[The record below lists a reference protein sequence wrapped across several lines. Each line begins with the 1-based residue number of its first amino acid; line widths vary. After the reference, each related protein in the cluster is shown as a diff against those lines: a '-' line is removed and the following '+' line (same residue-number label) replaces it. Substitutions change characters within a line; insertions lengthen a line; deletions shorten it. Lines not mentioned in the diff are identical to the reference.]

1 MFSFP
6 DCENP
11 LNRGCY
17 YFKPQGSYDIQK
29 PKRMFFKFTFVFT
42 WLKLSV
48 KKGSKQNKTKKTR
61 TVTLRP
67 HHVRQSPYPCRFLF
81 AYMYYRIPFSKGT
94 NSYFFLLFAGTN
106 SQVTDFLRNICFG
119 LLNDALCHHRVGNLH
134 EAGDISALHVV
145 DIAVRLCTVLN
156 TLLVDR
162 VHDVVELLVH
172 LSLAP
177 CQAY

>member
-48 KKGSKQNKTKKTR
+48 KKGSKQNKTKKKQG
-61 TVTLRP
+61 P
-67 HHVRQSPYPCRFLF
+67 
-81 AYMYYRIPFSKGT
+81 
-94 NSYFFLLFAGTN
+94 LLCDHIT
-106 SQVTDFLRNICFG
+106 
-119 LLNDALCHHRVGNLH
+119 
-134 EAGDISALHVV
+134 
-145 DIAVRLCTVLN
+145 
-156 TLLVDR
+156 
-162 VHDVVELLVH
+162 
-172 LSLAP
+172 
-177 CQAY
+177 

>member
-11 LNRGCY
+11 LNRDCY

-48 KKGSKQNKTKKTR
+48 KKGSKQNKTKKKTR

-67 HHVRQSPYPCRFLF
+67 HHVRQS
-81 AYMYYRIPFSKGT
+81 RI
-94 NSYFFLLFAGTN
+94 
-106 SQVTDFLRNICFG
+106 
-119 LLNDALCHHRVGNLH
+119 
-134 EAGDISALHVV
+134 
-145 DIAVRLCTVLN
+145 
-156 TLLVDR
+156 LVDFYLPICII
-162 VHDVVELLVH
+162 EF
-172 LSLAP
+172 LSLKELTLTFFFNSLE
-177 CQAY
+177 QIRK

>member
-17 YFKPQGSYDIQK
+17 YFKPQDSYDIQK

-94 NSYFFLLFAGTN
+94 NSYFFSLIRWNKFA
-106 SQVTDFLRNICFG
+106 SD
-119 LLNDALCHHRVGNLH
+119 
-134 EAGDISALHVV
+134 
-145 DIAVRLCTVLN
+145 
-156 TLLVDR
+156 
-162 VHDVVELLVH
+162 
-172 LSLAP
+172 
-177 CQAY
+177 